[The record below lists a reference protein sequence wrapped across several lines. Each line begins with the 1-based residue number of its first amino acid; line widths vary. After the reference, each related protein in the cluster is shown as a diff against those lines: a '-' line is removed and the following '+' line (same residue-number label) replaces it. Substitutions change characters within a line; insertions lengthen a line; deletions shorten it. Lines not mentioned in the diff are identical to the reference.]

1 VAFTQMLFMITVP
14 ALIILAV
21 CLSRIATSFLLYDDV
36 NVKSI
41 AALFCG
47 MYILVEA
54 VSAICY
60 LASCFFSQSR
70 KSLGMGGGLT
80 AWFFIAS
87 LMGMFGSDNMVN
99 SGMGVKELSVFNKL
113 TLIGLYDID
122 SLATVGE
129 KDVCYDFLLNTLDGS
144 VLEIKTENNKIHIKS
159 LENKLVVLNFFAT
172 WCPACKVEIPA
183 LVRLQNEYKNDLVVV
198 SVLLEEFKS
207 DEEIKNFAKEFGIN
221 YKISKGCSTFA
232 TFVPIKAAS

>member
-1 VAFTQMLFMITVP
+1 
-14 ALIILAV
+14 
-21 CLSRIATSFLLYDDV
+21 
-36 NVKSI
+36 
-41 AALFCG
+41 

-99 SGMGVKELSVFNKL
+99 SGMGSKGTLCFNKL

-122 SLATVGE
+122 SLAMVGE
-129 KDVCYDFLLNTLDGS
+129 KDVCYDFVWKMALLVLDGS
-144 VLEIKTENNKIHIKS
+144 NMLCIWSLKVYKKGFCLCNNYS
-159 LENKLVVLNFFAT
+159 LEYS
-172 WCPACKVEIPA
+172 A
-183 LVRLQNEYKNDLVVV
+183 L
-198 SVLLEEFKS
+198 
-207 DEEIKNFAKEFGIN
+207 
-221 YKISKGCSTFA
+221 
-232 TFVPIKAAS
+232 